1 MRIAGI
7 DLPVMMPG
15 RTAVQ
20 LQCVSALHQ
29 LLLCDTVKAPT
40 GVPLNLTNVSI
51 YLVSIYML
59 SSLIFLSGIKQGGRV
74 FTCSTGILTEKALH
88 QIFFNVR

>member
-1 MRIAGI
+1 MICYCDGYQAFLFGSTHNQLDQVGVRIAGI

-40 GVPLNLTNVSI
+40 GVPLNLTNVS
-51 YLVSIYML
+51 
-59 SSLIFLSGIKQGGRV
+59 
-74 FTCSTGILTEKALH
+74 
-88 QIFFNVR
+88 